1 MTRYERRIYQIGV
14 ACCAVLLIAM
24 IAVLADDCSAKKGP
38 FQAETTEAEEITEET
53 ETEPE
58 TAEIR
63 TQEST
68 QEETTDEPET
78 SEETI
83 LERELSTA
91 ADETDQETAPENEE
105 RTVAQAGPKETTER
119 ESAAA
124 APQIYLIA
132 GDLIPEEIQRTLYE
146 VLQAEGI
153 EYWFTGA
160 LAQVYQESHGNP
172 RAENPNGL
180 DKGLLQYRTTYW
192 PATAAAYGEAGAD
205 IFDWQAQLRV
215 YARQTAARL
224 NAGLTA
230 DETISRHK
238 TSDYCT
244 EVDWLYV
251 QHVKQW
257 IGHME
262 VIGWQGE

>member
-53 ETEPE
+53 EKEPE

-78 SEETI
+78 EEK
-83 LERELSTA
+83 
-91 ADETDQETAPENEE
+91 
-105 RTVAQAGPKETTER
+105 AGKE
-119 ESAAA
+119 AAA
-124 APQIYLIA
+124 VLRMDRDVQDRPQEVEPATEEARNHTGAAEMEAEAPAPKVYRIA
-132 GDLIPEEIQRTLYE
+132 GDLIPEEIQLALYE
-146 VLQAEGI
+146 ALQAEQI
-153 EYWFTGA
+153 EFWFTGS
-160 LAQVYQESHGNP
+160 LATIYQESRGNVW
-172 RAENPNGL
+172 AQNPNGL

-192 PATAAAYGEAGAD
+192 PETAAAYGEPGAD

-215 YARQTAARL
+215 YARQTAARI

-230 DETISRHK
+230 DEVISRHK
-238 TSDYCT
+238 TSDSCPAIDT
-244 EVDWLYV
+244 EYIGQVRQWLG
-251 QHVKQW
+251 KM
-257 IGHME
+257 IE
-262 VIGWQGE
+262 E

>member
-160 LAQVYQESHGNP
+160 LAQVYQESHCLQY
-172 RAENPNGL
+172 AENKNGL
-180 DKGLLQYRTTYW
+180 DKGIYQYRITYW
-192 PATAAAYGEAGAD
+192 TEPES
-205 IFDWQAQLRV
+205 IFDMDAQMRK
-215 YARQTAARL
+215 YAAEMAARF
-224 NAGLTA
+224 NAGLTVDQA
-230 DETISRHK
+230 ISRHK